1 MVGTHRNSKKN
12 RLPRFLFITIE
23 MVRSDAWKN
32 LSSTARDVYVLLKS
46 KKVKADD
53 FEVVTLSYNEMEE
66 YIDRHTIKSAIDQL
80 IENGFITITQ
90 RGGLHR
96 KRNYYH
102 FSNQWRNIKRGQKQV
117 LFFTPSTVGIST
129 PSDKSVAI

>member
-1 MVGTHRNSKKN
+1 MVGNPRKKN
-12 RLPRFLFITIE
+12 RLPPFVAIPKDMI
-23 MVRSDAWKN
+23 RSDAWKN
-32 LSSTARDVYVLLKS
+32 LSSTARDVFVLLKS

-66 YIDRHTIKSAIDQL
+66 YIDRHTIKPAIDQL

-102 FSNQWRNIKRGQKQV
+102 FSDQWRNIKRGQKQV
-117 LFFTPSTVGIST
+117 LFPTPSTVGIFT
-129 PSDKSVAI
+129 PSDKSLAI